1 MLQFVFFL
9 CGFTW
14 RAELYV
20 PRFAIPDRN
29 TDSSSMDP
37 KVVLHPGSDDHLLD
51 CRDALI
57 DRRNQLEFRLTI
69 GDDFNDKLLSRFLG
83 SPLRVG
89 EFQPITHRFRWCI
102 TDRVLGWVLRI
113 SL

>member
-1 MLQFVFFL
+1 
-9 CGFTW
+9 
-14 RAELYV
+14 
-20 PRFAIPDRN
+20 
-29 TDSSSMDP
+29 MDP

-69 GDDFNDKLLSRFLG
+69 GDDLNDKLLGRFLG
-83 SPLRVG
+83 SPLCVG
-89 EFQPITHRFRWCI
+89 EFQPITHRFGWRI
-102 TDRVLGWVLRI
+102 TDRVLRWVLQI